1 MPSEVINDLSTD
13 QRYAYRLAKM
23 ITTGVIDWELIQLM
37 IGKVNHCRW
46 LTTGSRFGRLYVS
59 KHGLVGNPFKNLC
72 AIVEF
77 EMIHYFPMWFVIKAD
92 SSIIKGPHHK
102 LREIQIVQHLNGKDM
117 RSKKVKEI
125 AMKFIEKGAWH
136 AHSENILLSLLC
148 SPEEEDRRFA
158 IKKIASI
165 RNGAEFGDSSVRPF
179 APPKLNW
186 KATSIQNIQ
195 DWTNATE
202 PLITA
207 SVPSAELAKFL
218 SSPLQVPKIPSH
230 TQSCERAVKEVT
242 IASANVFGH
251 ERRDGYIRAK
261 IKSRKL
267 LPKNE
272 TKNDLEA
279 LIPT

>member
-1 MPSEVINDLSTD
+1 MPSDVINDLSSD
-13 QRYAYRLAKM
+13 QRYAYRLVKM
-23 ITTGVIDWELIQLM
+23 ITTGVIDWELIELA

-46 LTTGSRFGRLYVS
+46 LTTGSRFGRLYIS
-59 KHGLVGNPFKNLC
+59 KHGLVGDPLKNLR
-72 AIVEF
+72 AITEF
-77 EMIHYFPMWFVIKAD
+77 EMTHYFPMFFEIKAD

-102 LREIQIVQHLNGKDM
+102 LREIQILQRMKGKDV

-136 AHSENILLSLLC
+136 AHSENILLSLLS

-158 IKKIASI
+158 IDKIAFI

-186 KATSIQNIQ
+186 NATSIQNIQ
-195 DWTNATE
+195 DWTDATE
-202 PLITA
+202 PLTTA
-207 SVPSAELAKFL
+207 SIPSTELAKFIT
-218 SSPLQVPKIPSH
+218 SPLQIPKIPSH

-242 IASANVFGH
+242 IASAKVFGH

-272 TKNDLEA
+272 TKSDLEA